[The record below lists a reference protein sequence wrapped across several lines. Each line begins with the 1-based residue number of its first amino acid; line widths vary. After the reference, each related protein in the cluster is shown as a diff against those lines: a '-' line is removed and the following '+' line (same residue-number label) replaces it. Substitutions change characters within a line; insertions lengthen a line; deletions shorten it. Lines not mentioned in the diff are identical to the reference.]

1 MYFLGKAELEIAKK
15 SIKKLIN
22 CIIFHSVLIQNF
34 GNAKITNQILKRKK
48 I

>member
-34 GNAKITNQILKRKK
+34 GNAKIQSNFKEKK